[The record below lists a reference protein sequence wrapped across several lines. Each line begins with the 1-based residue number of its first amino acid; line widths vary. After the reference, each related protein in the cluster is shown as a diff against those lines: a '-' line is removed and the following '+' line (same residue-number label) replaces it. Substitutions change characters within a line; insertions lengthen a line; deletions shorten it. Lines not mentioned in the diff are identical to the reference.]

1 MEAFLKDLKH
11 SLRMSLQ
18 SPGFTIA
25 AVAALALGIGANT
38 AIFSVVNTVLLKP
51 LTYPDPDRIVQFL
64 LTSPGGSD
72 SGASVTQFNIWRQQT
87 RAFQD
92 VSAYDDSGPGLNLTG
107 GLYPEQVQGIHVT
120 ADYFRLFG
128 APMALGRPFT
138 PDEDRPG
145 GGHVVVLSSGLWKRR
160 FGSDPNLVGK
170 SISLGG
176 DPYTVVGIVGPA
188 FVADPTADVWIP
200 FQFDPNSTNQAHYFN
215 VAARLK
221 PGIALD
227 MAKAELQLAADQFR
241 RKFPSAGAMGP
252 KDGFSAQPLQD
263 AIVGDVRSSL
273 WVLIGAVS
281 FVLLIACANVANLL
295 LARATGRRREI
306 AIRAAL
312 GAGRGRIIRQLLTE
326 TMALFIAGGA
336 LGLVLGLIGVRV
348 LLAINPGDIP
358 RIGEHG
364 SAVTLDWR
372 VLGFTVLVSLL
383 TGVLFGLI
391 PAFDAS
397 SVDLSSTLKESS
409 GRSGTGLRQ
418 NKARSLLVVGEMV
431 LALVLLVG
439 AALLIRTFIALRSV
453 NPGFDPRNVLT
464 MQMSLTGSRFEKTAG
479 VAQLVRDA
487 VQRVDALPGVV
498 AAGTALCLPL
508 ECDYNLPFIVVGRPL
523 TNSPSHG
530 EAGWMNISPAYFDVL
545 KIPVV
550 RGRAFTDRDG
560 GAAGG
565 VVIVNQAMAREFWKK
580 DDPLNDRLI
589 IGKGV
594 GPEFEEPARQ
604 IVGIVGDVRD
614 GGLNRN
620 PGPMMYIPAA
630 QVPDGVTT
638 FNARIG
644 PISWIVRTRVAP
656 QSLSSAIQNELRRS
670 SGGLPVARIR
680 SMTEVAVQSTARAD
694 FNMLLLTIFGCSALL
709 LAAIGIGGLMA
720 YSVEQRTQE
729 IGIRMALG
737 AESGNVRNMVIFQG
751 MRLALTGVAIGIAA
765 AFGLTRFL
773 ASFLFGV
780 QTWDPVVFTTVPVLL
795 TAVALLAV
803 WLPARRATRIDPV
816 NALRYE

>member
-11 SLRMSLQ
+11 SLRMFRQ

-51 LTYPDPDRIVQFL
+51 LTYPDPDRIVQFV
-64 LTSPGGSD
+64 LTSPGGSGP
-72 SGASVTQFNIWRQQT
+72 GASVTKFNIWRQQT

-92 VSAYDDSGPGLNLTG
+92 ISAYDFGGPGLNLTG
-107 GLYPEQVQGIHVT
+107 GAYPEQIQGIHVT

-128 APMALGRPFT
+128 APIALGRTFT
-138 PDEDRPG
+138 ADEDRPG

-160 FGSDPNLVGK
+160 FGGDPNMVGK
-170 SISLGG
+170 TISLGG
-176 DPYTVVGIVGPA
+176 DPYTVVGIVGPS
-188 FVADPTADVWIP
+188 FVTDPIADVWIP
-200 FQFDPNSTNQAHYFN
+200 FQFDPNSTDQAHYFIA
-215 VAARLK
+215 AARLK
-221 PGIALD
+221 PGVTLD

-241 RKFPSAGAMGP
+241 RKYPGTGAMGP
-252 KDGFSAQPLQD
+252 KDGFSVQPLQD
-263 AIVGDVRSSL
+263 AIVSDVRSSL
-273 WVLIGAVS
+273 WVLVGAVS

-295 LARATGRRREI
+295 LVRATGRKREI

-312 GAGRGRIIRQLLTE
+312 GAGRRRIIRQLLTE
-326 TMALFIAGGA
+326 TVALFVAGGA
-336 LGLVLGLIGVRV
+336 LGLVLGLIGVRA

-397 SVDLSSTLKESS
+397 RADLSSTLKETS
-409 GRSGTGLRQ
+409 GRSGTGFRQ
-418 NKARSLLVVGEMV
+418 NKARSLLVISEMV

-464 MQMSLTGSRFEKTAG
+464 MQMSLTGPRFEKTAG

-498 AAGTALCLPL
+498 AAGSTCCLPL
-508 ECDYNLPFIVVGRPL
+508 EGGYGLPFIVVGRPL
-523 TNSPSHG
+523 TNNPSHG
-530 EAGWMNISPAYFDVL
+530 GAGWMTISPSYFDVF
-545 KIPVV
+545 KIPIV
-550 RGRAFTDRDG
+550 RGRAFTDRDSG
-560 GAAGG
+560 GAGG
-565 VVIVNQAMAREFWKK
+565 VVIVNQAMARKFWEKG
-580 DDPLNDRLI
+580 DPLNDRLI

-604 IVGIVGDVRD
+604 IVGVVGDVRD
-614 GGLNRN
+614 GGLNRD
-620 PGPMMYIPAA
+620 PGPMMYIPVA
-630 QVPDGVTT
+630 QVTDGITAL
-638 FNARIG
+638 NARIG

-656 QSLSSAIQNELRRS
+656 HSLSSAIENELRQS

-680 SMTEVAVQSTARAD
+680 SMTEVVVQSTARAD

-737 AESGNVRNMVIFQG
+737 AESSNVRNMVVFQG
-751 MRLALTGVAIGIAA
+751 MRLALVGVAIGIAA

-780 QTWDPVVFTTVPVLL
+780 QTWDPVVFTAVPVLL
-795 TAVALLAV
+795 ASVALLAV

-816 NALRYE
+816 TALRYE